1 MGSNPIL
8 AAMYQRNY
16 RATPAAPL
24 ARGRQLLPD
33 FYRLGAASS
42 LAPDDPVEMRGGSPL
57 VLLERVNVDA

>member
-8 AAMYQRNY
+8 AAIYQGNY

-24 ARGRQLLPD
+24 ARGRRFLPD
-33 FYRLGAASS
+33 FYRLGVASS
-42 LAPDDPVEMRGGSPL
+42 LAADDPVEMGSGSAL